1 MLFFASYLNILMC
14 VFSFGSIEIKL
25 DKDDENEHKVSYAV
39 RVDGEGLATTAADGR
54 VVGFRILFNLSMTLF
69 FGAISCF
76 IKDSC
81 FNPKS
86 CLSWAADCAINSGF
100 DAALMSSL

>member
-1 MLFFASYLNILMC
+1 MC

-54 VVGFRILFNLSMTLF
+54 VVGYFKGVFDQNIFRIKCLLILYLS
-69 FGAISCF
+69 
-76 IKDSC
+76 DS
-81 FNPKS
+81 FQS
-86 CLSWAADCAINSGF
+86 
-100 DAALMSSL
+100 